1 MSEGAQQQ
9 LEIKDLWNEF
19 PTSLVLARWLQGL
32 STKDVVPEIKIY
44 SDAVYYNYFQ
54 LGISILFQPA
64 AGYKPGELSQL
75 DTSKLLLKSIDIYN
89 GSETKYATYPGYP
102 LIFSPSTTKTV
113 SITPQTSGKD
123 FVSALGEPDRKGG
136 GNGPMSGSIGIWCE
150 WPKLGLMV
158 ELGGEDARGP
168 QAWEKGKDATWKTI
182 TLFAPT
188 PSPQ

>member
-9 LEIKDLWNEF
+9 LEIKDLWNEC

-32 STKDVVPEIKIY
+32 SANAVVPEIKIY
-44 SDAVYYNYFQ
+44 PDAVYYNYFQ

-64 AGYKPGELSQL
+64 AGYKPGDLSQL
-75 DTSKLLLKSIDIYN
+75 DTSKLFLQSIDIYN
-89 GSETKYATYPGYP
+89 ESEIKYATYPSYP
-102 LIFSPSTTKTV
+102 LVFFPSSTKTL

-158 ELGGEDARGP
+158 ELGGDDVRGP

-182 TLFAPT
+182 TLFAPAL
-188 PSPQ
+188 SS